1 MISHD
6 FKTIFVHIPKT
17 GGTSIEAMF
26 GFAEYDKFGLLT
38 KDKVGKGK
46 HWGAKEYYQYWE
58 DFYKDYF
65 KFTVVR
71 NPWER
76 DLSLYNMMKGQV
88 KYRHLNF
95 KQFLQRVIKK
105 NLEFEHPKFRNI
117 VFRNQVDYLMHE
129 GAIHVDRIIRYE
141 NLNQAWP
148 QICKNIKKPFEPLV
162 HLRKAKKRS
171 IMEYYDQESIKL
183 VAELRQKDIEFLNY
197 NFSEAV

>member
-95 KQFLQRVIKK
+95 KQFCTL
-105 NLEFEHPKFRNI
+105 F
-117 VFRNQVDYLMHE
+117 
-129 GAIHVDRIIRYE
+129 AIFYPIRRSIRISIIRDKFKTSKV
-141 NLNQAWP
+141 N
-148 QICKNIKKPFEPLV
+148 
-162 HLRKAKKRS
+162 
-171 IMEYYDQESIKL
+171 
-183 VAELRQKDIEFLNY
+183 FLN
-197 NFSEAV
+197 